1 MEPTAE
7 KNRLHEYQEKLNSQT
22 QAIADVA
29 SRWGWMAYLRG
40 GLFLASVAVIF
51 PGLQELWGYR
61 TGWFVL
67 SGILFF
73 AFLAVAFFHEGLQ
86 ANYRKGKLLV
96 RMYRES
102 IARLN
107 RDWENIKVPDFEVP
121 KHQIALA
128 KDLDLIGPS
137 SLFKLTG
144 IVRTPLGIN
153 TLADWILNPS
163 TPEEVVSRQTAVA
176 ELAEEVEWR
185 ERFQLKCE
193 SLASSQSGPSQFVEW
208 CEREDFFNKY
218 SWLLQLCRVL
228 LVVSVLAIGAT
239 LLSLASLA
247 ITGPILIVTLGLNF
261 FLTVFYAGSVHEEF
275 NMISTRHHEITYYH
289 ELLEMMAGF
298 DSKSGKLKE
307 IQAKLFEGSDD
318 VRKQISGLG
327 TMVWLANWRRG
338 VMFLVYLILQFVG
351 FWDIHILRLLENWK
365 AKHGGKAR
373 VWFDNLGQW
382 ESLCALAKL
391 AYDQPSW
398 VFPKMTTDGSMKVT
412 GKTLGHPLLSDTDR
426 VCNDCEVG
434 PEGTVLLVTGSNMSG
449 KSTLLRSVGL
459 NVMMAQMGS
468 VVCADEMSLPSL
480 KVATSMRVSDSLA
493 EGVSF
498 FMAELKRLKEIVD
511 QAEQVQGEADWNM
524 MFLLDEILQGTN
536 SRERQIAVS
545 RVVRRLIDDRA
556 IGCISTHDLDLAK
569 TEDLQN
575 CCTTVHFAE
584 RFETVE
590 GREKM
595 VFDYQM
601 HDGISPTTN
610 ALKLLEMVG
619 LGERRTAGSS

>member
-1 MEPTAE
+1 MEPNAE
-7 KNRLHEYQEKLNSQT
+7 NIRLTEYQEKLNSQT
-22 QAIADVA
+22 EAIADVA
-29 SRWGWMAYLRG
+29 KRWGWMAYVRG
-40 GLFLASVAVIF
+40 GLFLAAVAAIF
-51 PGLQELWGYR
+51 LGLGELWGYR
-61 TGWFVL
+61 NGWFVL

-73 AFLAVAFFHEGLQ
+73 GFLVIAFFHEGMQ
-86 ANYRKGKLLV
+86 AKYRKGKLLS

-102 IARLN
+102 IARMN
-107 RDWENIKVPDFEVP
+107 RDWDSIKVPNFEVP
-121 KHQIALA
+121 KHQIALS
-128 KDLDLIGPS
+128 KDLDLVGPS
-137 SLFKLTG
+137 SLFKLIG
-144 IVRTPLGIN
+144 IIRTPLGIN

-163 TPEEVVSRQTAVA
+163 LPKEVVSRQKAVA
-176 ELAEEVEWR
+176 ELADEVEWR

-193 SLASSQSGPSQFVEW
+193 TLASSQSGPSQFVEW
-208 CEREDFFNKY
+208 CEREDYFKKY
-218 SWLLQLCRVL
+218 SWLLQLSRVL
-228 LVVSVLAIGAT
+228 LIVSLLAIGAT
-239 LLSLASLA
+239 LFTPVSLA
-247 ITGPILIVTLGLNF
+247 ITGPILIATLGLNF

-289 ELLEMMAGF
+289 ELLDMMAKF

-307 IQAKLFEGSDD
+307 IQAQLFEGSDD

-327 TMVWLANWRRG
+327 TLVWLANWRRG
-338 VMFLVYLILQFVG
+338 MMFLVYLIVQFLG

-382 ESLCALAKL
+382 ESLCAMAKL
-391 AYDQPSW
+391 AHDQPNW
-398 VFPKMTTDGSMKVT
+398 KFPKLTTDRSMKVT
-412 GKTLGHPLLSDTDR
+412 GKQLGHPLLNDKDR

-434 PEGTVLLVTGSNMSG
+434 PDGTVLLVTGSNMSG

-480 KVATSMRVSDSLA
+480 QVATSMRVSDSLA

-511 QAEQVQGEADWNM
+511 QAEQVQSESDWNM

-569 TEDLQN
+569 TNDLQD
-575 CCTTVHFAE
+575 CCNTVHFAE

-590 GREKM
+590 GQEKM

-601 HDGISPTTN
+601 HEGISPTTN

-619 LGERRTAGSS
+619 LGERRAAKSK

>member
-1 MEPTAE
+1 MLPVVGA
-7 KNRLHEYQEKLNSQT
+7 
-22 QAIADVA
+22 
-29 SRWGWMAYLRG
+29 GWLICVGAC
-40 GLFLASVAVIF
+40 LASVAVIF

-569 TEDLQN
+569 TEDLQD

-601 HDGISPTTN
+601 HEGISPTTD

-619 LGERRTAGSS
+619 LGERRTAKSS